1 VTARRVTAGGAT
13 AGRMTAVAARLP
25 RALAVVLAAAASSI
39 ALAQDAADAWSV
51 QVIALRDLRDAQST
65 AEDLRELGFPAYTE
79 FAMHDGQQWV
89 RVRVGCWV
97 SRDGADAMAEIL
109 RGLSTAEAVAVP
121 LSPDAEVPCV
131 DVDVGF
137 LKPSRFMPLHL
148 GGELPTYRVEV
159 ADHVAHVRHDGDR
172 WTVIQ
177 GDVEPEP
184 TEAPEGTLA
193 YRSGEIRGFAV
204 VLLVSDGVATV
215 FCPGRL
221 VAQAVDVAVVEWEN
235 AIVACMPLA
244 AHEAT
249 LR

>member
-1 VTARRVTAGGAT
+1 VTAGG
-13 AGRMTAVAARLP
+13 MTAVWVSAGGVTAAAARLP
-25 RALAVVLAAAASSI
+25 LALALVLATAAWSV
-39 ALAQDAADAWSV
+39 ALAQDPAQAWSV

-79 FAMHDGQQWV
+79 FAMSDGQQWV
-89 RVRVGCWV
+89 RVRVGCWL
-97 SRDGADAMAEIL
+97 SRDGTEAMAEVL
-109 RGLSTAEAVAVP
+109 RGLTTAEAVAVP
-121 LSPDAEVPCV
+121 LSPEAEVPCV

-172 WTVIQ
+172 WLVIQ

-184 TEAPEGTLA
+184 TEAPAGTLT

-235 AIVACMPLA
+235 AIVACMPLVA
-244 AHEAT
+244 REAR